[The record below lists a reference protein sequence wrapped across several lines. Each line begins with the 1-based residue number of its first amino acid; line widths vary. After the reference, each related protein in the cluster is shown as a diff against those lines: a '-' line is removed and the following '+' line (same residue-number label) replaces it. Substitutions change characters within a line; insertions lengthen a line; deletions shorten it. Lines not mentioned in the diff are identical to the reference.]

1 MCGSTCEYFRSDWP
15 WNVVY
20 AVVWKRYLTAR
31 ALCEFWREIN
41 PAPGFA
47 ASTIKDWWC
56 LGVFAICQ
64 CVNVFA
70 FLQVLYAARD
80 AQVSVALFLH
90 LLGFAC
96 LPATSK
102 GENSVS
108 GWEKVLSKC
117 QGLVDIPF
125 KGRKSGSM
133 GEDRSGEARS
143 PHKGKNRRSVV
154 NVHSSGSQ
162 QVRDP
167 RRQKRKPLG
176 VGYSAR

>member
-1 MCGSTCEYFRSDWP
+1 M
-15 WNVVY
+15 
-20 AVVWKRYLTAR
+20 
-31 ALCEFWREIN
+31 
-41 PAPGFA
+41 
-47 ASTIKDWWC
+47 
-56 LGVFAICQ
+56 GVFAICQ

-108 GWEKVLSKC
+108 VWEKVLSKC

-125 KGRKSGSM
+125 KGRKSGST

>member
-1 MCGSTCEYFRSDWP
+1 MSSEGNKSSFAGSSVKDSW
-15 WNVVY
+15 
-20 AVVWKRYLTAR
+20 YL
-31 ALCEFWREIN
+31 E
-41 PAPGFA
+41 
-47 ASTIKDWWC
+47 
-56 LGVFAICQ
+56 VFAICQ
-64 CVNVFA
+64 NVNVYA

-102 GENSVS
+102 GENFVSV
-108 GWEKVLSKC
+108 WEKVLNKC
-117 QGLVDIPF
+117 QGLVDVPF
-125 KGRKSGSM
+125 KGRKSGST
-133 GEDRSGEARS
+133 GEDKSGEARS
-143 PHKGKNRRSVV
+143 PQKGKNRKSLV